1 MKWAESCSSGRIS
14 TNSSAA
20 SSSSLSGWEEDAEG
34 SYPHSTTAIFPLRTM
49 ERHVQTFL
57 NKLSF
62 ASVAVATCTLV
73 LLFLRTPQTCLP
85 PTAAARHRFPRS
97 SCDSARREFLPLDKK
112 NKRLWSSR
120 AFRGQVLS
128 YRRFFDSIRD
138 LGLLRNHSK
147 VLCVS
152 AGAGHEVMAL
162 SESGVADVTGVELI
176 DSPPLILCKMLS
188 CMIETLRENCDN
200 PGQFCNIRKLCDFCF
215 CAFCSDGFLYA
226 QFRVRVTLV

>member
-1 MKWAESCSSGRIS
+1 M
-14 TNSSAA
+14 
-20 SSSSLSGWEEDAEG
+20 D
-34 SYPHSTTAIFPLRTM
+34 
-49 ERHVQTFL
+49 RHVQAFL
-57 NKLSF
+57 NKLSV
-62 ASVAVATCTLV
+62 ASVAVATFTLL

-85 PTAAARHRFPRS
+85 PAAAAAARHRFPRS

-112 NKRLWSSR
+112 NRRLWSSR

-152 AGAGHEVMAL
+152 AGAGHEVAAL

-176 DSPPLILCKMLS
+176 DSPPLVSRADPHNLPFFDGVFDL
-188 CMIETLRENCDN
+188 
-200 PGQFCNIRKLCDFCF
+200 
-215 CAFCSDGFLYA
+215 AFSGHLEEALFPSRFGA
-226 QFRVRVTLV
+226 EMERTVRVGGACVVVVEECGDAEVEEIVGLFRKSRFLGAVNVTLIGLKMTRIIMRVKAAS